1 MPQIFIHISG
11 NSQFLDCSRRSPE
24 NIFHF
29 KPHWWMRECNW
40 IYLGLRPILF
50 SRQYLVIL
58 LSGQYLG
65 LQPILFSGQC
75 FVISLFGQYLG
86 LRPILFSGQYLVF
99 LLSGQYLGLRPILL
113 SLPCQHRNHRVRGR
127 RALCAPSLTQ
137 NIVSSYDVQSRRR
150 KYCLNMRRHIGHQ
163 LFAVEENPS

>member
-11 NSQFLDCSRRSPE
+11 NSQFLNCFRRSPE

-29 KPHWWMRECNW
+29 KPHWWMRECNR
-40 IYLGLRPILF
+40 IYLGLLPILF
-50 SRQYLVIL
+50 SRQ
-58 LSGQYLG
+58 
-65 LQPILFSGQC
+65 C
-75 FVISLFGQYLG
+75 FVI
-86 LRPILFSGQYLVF
+86 

-163 LFAVEENPS
+163 LFAFKENLS

>member
-1 MPQIFIHISG
+1 MPQICIHISG
-11 NSQFLDCSRRSPE
+11 NSQFLNCSRRSPE

-50 SRQYLVIL
+50 SRQYFI
-58 LSGQYLG
+58 
-65 LQPILFSGQC
+65 I
-75 FVISLFGQYLG
+75 
-86 LRPILFSGQYLVF
+86 

-137 NIVSSYDVQSRRR
+137 NIISSYDVQSRRR

-163 LFAVEENPS
+163 LFAVEESPS

>member
-11 NSQFLDCSRRSPE
+11 NSQFLNCSRRSPE

-29 KPHWWMRECNW
+29 KPHWWMRECNR
-40 IYLGLRPILF
+40 IYMGLR
-50 SRQYLVIL
+50 
-58 LSGQYLG
+58 
-65 LQPILFSGQC
+65 PILFSGQC

-86 LRPILFSGQYLVF
+86 LRPILFSRQYF
-99 LLSGQYLGLRPILL
+99 IILLSGQYLRLRPILL

-163 LFAVEENPS
+163 LFAVKENPS